1 MNLLH
6 FICSDAFGGME
17 LYIKELIAQQVKAGY
32 TIVVL
37 TKKNTRLA
45 KELHELNIPIYF
57 IPNKASK
64 FSLPLLFTIKNI
76 VKIENITHIH
86 THNNI
91 DIWMASWFK
100 YVFNKKIVHLNSTY
114 MMMQKNKHQWHYKF
128 LYHFVDGMS
137 STSAMT
143 NKSIEKNI
151 PIQQHKISLIPYGR
165 SIQQFVAHE
174 PLRNKIRNQYQAQDK
189 MVIAML
195 SRLDQEKG
203 NLEFAQ
209 AFLKL
214 SKSIQEQVQFW
225 IIGEPTMAYLD
236 ANGQAVYEAQS
247 QAIENAITNIV
258 QLNHLENKIIRIP
271 FQKEYIAY
279 LDAIDVFIL
288 PSYNEMYS
296 LSLLD
301 AMLMKKP
308 IIGTNTGGTPE
319 QLGEGERGTLIAARD
334 IDAIAQAVEAIIA
347 NKKDAIAK
355 ANQAYAWAIQ
365 THAWD
370 ATLRKY
376 EAFYQAN

>member
-1 MNLLH
+1 
-6 FICSDAFGGME
+6 
-17 LYIKELIAQQVKAGY
+17 
-32 TIVVL
+32 
-37 TKKNTRLA
+37 
-45 KELHELNIPIYF
+45 
-57 IPNKASK
+57 
-64 FSLPLLFTIKNI
+64 
-76 VKIENITHIH
+76 
-86 THNNI
+86 
-91 DIWMASWFK
+91 
-100 YVFNKKIVHLNSTY
+100 

-214 SKSIQEQVQFW
+214 PKSIQEQGQFW

-334 IDAIAQAVEAIIA
+334 VDAIAQAVEAIIA
-347 NKKDAIAK
+347 NKKDAIEK

-370 ATLRKY
+370 TTLRKY